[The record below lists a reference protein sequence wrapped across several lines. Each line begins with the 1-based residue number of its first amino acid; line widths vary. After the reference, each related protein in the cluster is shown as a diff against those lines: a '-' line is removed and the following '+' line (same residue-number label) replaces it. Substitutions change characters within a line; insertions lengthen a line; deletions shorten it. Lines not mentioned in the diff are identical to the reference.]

1 MSNRSALVVA
11 TLAGSLCLGL
21 VPARAGEFCLNAV
34 VDADTNFFFHFQKK
48 YSTKPDKI
56 TPLNGKAIFLDG
68 GLIQGLG
75 PAYGELL
82 GLPEGDAGNSLGVTF
97 TIGTSTGHAAIV
109 LDDNG
114 KMSGGGTV
122 DFGGSS
128 SSVSADIVDC
138 ATEPTP

>member
-21 VPARAGEFCLNAV
+21 VPARAGEFCLNAA
-34 VDADTNFFFHFQKK
+34 VDLDNFFFFHFQKK
-48 YSTKPDKI
+48 YPTKPDKI
-56 TPLNGKAIFLDG
+56 TPLNGKAIFVG
-68 GLIQGLG
+68 AISGLG

-97 TIGTSTGHAAIV
+97 TIGGTKIGHAAIV
-109 LDDNG
+109 LDDNN

-122 DFGGSS
+122 DFGGVST
-128 SSVSADIVDC
+128 SVSADIVDC